1 MYHVE
6 KLNDGELNRI
16 NKLFTE
22 LRDFLELYHDYSI
35 RHSRRIVKETVE
47 LLDSDESDYDKF
59 QYVVEAYKALYTGK
73 TGLTEYHI
81 WDNDYDKRMK
91 LNEPLDR
98 ISDELWE
105 IMKKYIT

>member
-22 LRDFLELYHDYSI
+22 LRDFLEFYHDYSI
-35 RHSRRIVKETVE
+35 RYSRRIVKETVE
-47 LLDSDESDYDKF
+47 LLDADESDYDKF
-59 QYVVEAYKALYTGK
+59 QYVVQAYKALYTGRA
-73 TGLTEYHI
+73 GLTEYYI

-98 ISDELWE
+98 IHHELWE